1 MVRFLSAW
9 KSCFSSHTQG
19 TERFLENTLLKASRL
34 PSFME
39 VEVRTAF
46 HTGKG
51 AFLAFPMALTIPGRG
66 LPSQLACQCAPDA
79 LWPSSPPGQRAFDP
93 STLQGHRGGH
103 DPAPVPATGSSQ
115 SRRPQPSRVFS
126 GAAFLVCSHHPVRI
140 RRFRAS
146 ADPFSGTQG
155 GLNLPSCMH
164 CCCRAVVHSHPTLC
178 APVDC
183 SPPGSSVHGIS
194 QARILE
200 WVAISYSRAS
210 SQPVDQTHIPRIGRW
225 ILNHEPPGKPLA
237 YNGHLLIIA
246 LFHPITCL
254 KGATSQQ
261 VRTIQRDV
269 CCIRKQR
276 IQGRNPALLAGPT

>member
-115 SRRPQPSRVFS
+115 SRSSAQQGLLRSSVPCVLPPPSPDSPLPCLCRS
-126 GAAFLVCSHHPVRI
+126 LQRNAGGPEPAILHALLLSCSRSLTSHPVVPPWTVARQAPLSMGFP
-140 RRFRAS
+140 RQEYWS
-146 ADPFSGTQG
+146 GWPF
-155 GLNLPSCMH
+155 
-164 CCCRAVVHSHPTLC
+164 PT
-178 APVDC
+178 P
-183 SPPGSSVHGIS
+183 
-194 QARILE
+194 
-200 WVAISYSRAS
+200 
-210 SQPVDQTHIPRIGRW
+210 
-225 ILNHEPPGKPLA
+225 
-237 YNGHLLIIA
+237 GHLLNPWIK
-246 LFHPITCL
+246 P
-254 KGATSQQ
+254 TS
-261 VRTIQRDV
+261 
-269 CCIRKQR
+269 
-276 IQGRNPALLAGPT
+276 PALAGGFLTTSHQGSPLHTMGTY

>member
-39 VEVRTAF
+39 VEVRTAL

-51 AFLAFPMALTIPGRG
+51 AFVAFPMALTIPGRG

-126 GAAFLVCSHHPVRI
+126 GAAFLVRSHHPVRI
-140 RRFRAS
+140 RPLPCLCRSLQRNAGGPEPAILHALLLS
-146 ADPFSGTQG
+146 FSRSLT
-155 GLNLPSCMH
+155 
-164 CCCRAVVHSHPTLC
+164 SHPVC
-178 APVDC
+178 
-183 SPPGSSVHGIS
+183 
-194 QARILE
+194 
-200 WVAISYSRAS
+200 
-210 SQPVDQTHIPRIGRW
+210 PRG
-225 ILNHEPPGKPLA
+225 L
-237 YNGHLLIIA
+237 
-246 LFHPITCL
+246 
-254 KGATSQQ
+254 
-261 VRTIQRDV
+261 
-269 CCIRKQR
+269 
-276 IQGRNPALLAGPT
+276 